1 MIELEINQR
10 VLERLKQ
17 HFPNPTNSADRAFK
31 KYVGL
36 LTEQLNSCIETGRS
50 KDQVER
56 DVYFISLSKQRHKGG
71 QIGKNKTRLQNW
83 LEENRLNLFTVIE
96 IGSNLTEQLTQIK
109 LTKLASVKKIDI
121 PMIDHEK
128 HTTNEIKRL
137 RYELSLKNSEL
148 FATTYPDIESLEL
161 DEIKKSYD
169 FVLIDQRS
177 LANYIRWL
185 KNSANLMQEEDR
197 EKLELRS
204 EKILRIAQH
213 ADGYFLQRK
222 KPSVYGRVY
231 YEGFSVQSVSK
242 TMREA
247 MLGRAYEYDMKS
259 AVFTW
264 KMCYA
269 KEAAMAAGQ
278 DQKTDQ
284 LFKST
289 IMYLTDKN
297 EFINYVRYMTF
308 LKDSNVPLELQYKL
322 IKQAMTAI
330 GFGARLTATSWKI
343 NGEQHHTAIGEIFK
357 NYYER
362 QRFLNCD
369 LIKDFIREQSLL
381 DSYIF
386 EAGKAQPTEY
396 FGEADIRTASGRLS
410 KAKVLAFLYQ
420 TFETEL
426 MDLVCDLIEEKGK
439 RVIARIHDAV
449 ITKDKLSVDDKEEI
463 LYRIR
468 LATENEYWKLNHKEL
483 KPFVYDSEQ
492 HIEHES
498 VKQSTLSSWFG
509 KMMGA

>member
-10 VLERLKQ
+10 VLERLRQ
-17 HFPNPTNSADRAFK
+17 HFPKPANSAERALN
-31 KYVGL
+31 KYVSL
-36 LTEQLNSCIETGRS
+36 LAQQLNSCIETGRS
-50 KDQVER
+50 KEQVER
-56 DVYFISLSKQRHKGG
+56 GVYFISLNKQRHKGG
-71 QIGKNKTRLQNW
+71 QIGKDKIRLQNW
-83 LEENRLNLFTVIE
+83 LEKNQLDLFSVIE

-109 LTKLASVKKIDI
+109 LTKLATVQKKDI

-148 FATTYPDIESLEL
+148 FATTYPDIESLEPE
-161 DEIKKSYD
+161 EIKQCYD

-185 KNSANLMQEEDR
+185 KNEATLIKEEER

-222 KPSVYGRVY
+222 KPSSYGRVY

-247 MLGRAYEYDMKS
+247 MLGHANEYDMKS

-269 KEAAMAAGQ
+269 KEAAKSAGQ
-278 DQKTDQ
+278 DQATEQ
-284 LFKST
+284 LFRST
-289 IMYLTDKN
+289 HLYLTDKN
-297 EFINYVRYMTF
+297 DFISYVRYMTF

-343 NGEQHHTAIGEIFK
+343 NGEQQHTAIGEIFK

-362 QRFLNCD
+362 QRFLSCD
-369 LIKDFIREQSLL
+369 MIKDFIREQSLL

-386 EAGKAQPTEY
+386 DAGKAQSAEY
-396 FGEADIRTASGRLS
+396 FGSADIRTQSGRLS

-426 MDLVCDLIEEKGK
+426 MDLICELIEQKNK

-449 ITKDKLSVDDKEEI
+449 ITKQKLSVDDREEI
-463 LYRIR
+463 LYKIKQ
-468 LATENEYWKLNHKEL
+468 ATENEYWKLNHKEL
-483 KPFVYDSEQ
+483 KPFVYDSEDPLPAEQ
-492 HIEHES
+492 LKE
-498 VKQSTLSSWFG
+498 STLISWFG
-509 KMMGA
+509 KLVGA

>member
-1 MIELEINQR
+1 MIEIDINKR
-10 VLERLKQ
+10 VLEQLKQ
-17 HFPNPTNSADRAFK
+17 HFPKPANSAERAFN
-31 KYVGL
+31 KYVSL
-36 LTEQLNSCIETGRS
+36 LVQQLNSCIETGRS
-50 KDQVER
+50 KQQVER
-56 DVYFISLSKQRHKGG
+56 GVYFISLNKQRHKGG
-71 QIGKNKTRLQNW
+71 QIGKDKIRLQNW
-83 LEENRLNLFTVIE
+83 LEDNRLNLFTVIE

-109 LTKLASVKKIDI
+109 LTKLATVKKIDI

-128 HTTNEIKRL
+128 HTINEIKRL

-161 DEIKKSYD
+161 DEIKQCYD

-185 KNSANLMQEEDR
+185 KKSATLIKEEER

-222 KPSVYGRVY
+222 KLSAYGRVY

-247 MLGRAYEYDMKS
+247 MLGHSYEYDMKS

-269 KEAAMAAGQ
+269 KEAATAAGP
-278 DQKTDQ
+278 DQTTDQ

-289 IMYLTDKN
+289 ILYLTDKN
-297 EFINYVRYMTF
+297 DFINYVRYMTF

-343 NGEQHHTAIGEIFK
+343 NGEQRHTAIGEIFK

-369 LIKDFIREQSLL
+369 MIKDFIREQSLL

-386 EAGKAQPTEY
+386 NAGKNQQADF
-396 FGEADIRTASGRLS
+396 FGEADIRTQSGKLS

-426 MDLVCDLIEEKGK
+426 MDLVCNLIEEKGK
-439 RVIARIHDAV
+439 HVIARIHDAV
-449 ITKDKLSVDDKEEI
+449 ITKEKLSVNDREEI
-463 LYRIR
+463 LYKIKES
-468 LATENEYWKLNHKEL
+468 TENEYWKLNHKEL
-483 KPFVYDSEQ
+483 KPFVYDSEEPIKAEQ
-492 HIEHES
+492 VKES
-498 VKQSTLSSWFG
+498 SLSSWFG
-509 KMMGA
+509 KLMG